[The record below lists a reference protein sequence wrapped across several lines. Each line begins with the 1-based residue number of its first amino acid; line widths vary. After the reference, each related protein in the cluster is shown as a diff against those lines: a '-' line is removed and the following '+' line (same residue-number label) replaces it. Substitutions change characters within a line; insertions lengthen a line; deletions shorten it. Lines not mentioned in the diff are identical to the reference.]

1 MREMHDILGVS
12 WLEVLWLT
20 DAHCPSS
27 QDHHKSRLAG
37 EFLTERLIQSSPL
50 LQTPRQEIWLRQAD
64 EPGSTFQNV

>member
-1 MREMHDILGVS
+1 MHDILGVS
-12 WLEVLWLT
+12 WLEGLWLT

-27 QDHHKSRLAG
+27 QDHHKSRLVG
-37 EFLTERLIQSSPL
+37 GPLTERLIQSSPL